1 MRNYIFNYVNS
12 EKIEVNWYEYTYS
25 IIITMSETG
34 INIAKKMSDTLDKT
48 KEKALKAIA
57 KANEKALKDV
67 VKAKEKEEKAVVKAK
82 EKEEKAAVKAKEK
95 EENANKLT
103 NNQLAVNQLFKPSED
118 GISEWVEVVDIEKS
132 SLNWSSN
139 GNQRHGI
146 YFSDKRFIWEQE
158 PKNGSK
164 IKKLRTTGLSD
175 GYLYGASRPIRQ
187 DIHKFYKE
195 NGRCIVCGSNSD
207 LVTDHKNDLYNDPR
221 VLDSKTQ
228 TKDDFQCLCNH
239 CNLQKSAVEQKTRAS
254 GKRYGATN
262 IPMLTGYG
270 IDFISGDET
279 YDKNDIN
286 AMVGT
291 FWYDPVEFMEKIKM

>member
-1 MRNYIFNYVNS
+1 
-12 EKIEVNWYEYTYS
+12 
-25 IIITMSETG
+25 MSETG

-48 KEKALKAIA
+48 KEKA
-57 KANEKALKDV
+57 
-67 VKAKEKEEKAVVKAK
+67 VKSKEKEEKAVVKAK

-95 EENANKLT
+95 ANKLT
-103 NNQLAVNQLFKPSED
+103 NNQLAVNKLFNPTED

-291 FWYDPVEFMEKIKM
+291 FWYDPVEFMEKIKIKM

>member
-1 MRNYIFNYVNS
+1 
-12 EKIEVNWYEYTYS
+12 
-25 IIITMSETG
+25 MSETG

-48 KEKALKAIA
+48 KEKA
-57 KANEKALKDV
+57 
-67 VKAKEKEEKAVVKAK
+67 VKSK

-95 EENANKLT
+95 EENAAVKAKEKANKLT
-103 NNQLAVNQLFKPSED
+103 NNQLAVNKLFNPTED

-187 DIHKFYKE
+187 DIHKFYK
-195 NGRCIVCGSNSD
+195 
-207 LVTDHKNDLYNDPR
+207 
-221 VLDSKTQ
+221 
-228 TKDDFQCLCNH
+228 
-239 CNLQKSAVEQKTRAS
+239 
-254 GKRYGATN
+254 
-262 IPMLTGYG
+262 
-270 IDFISGDET
+270 
-279 YDKNDIN
+279 
-286 AMVGT
+286 
-291 FWYDPVEFMEKIKM
+291 

>member
-1 MRNYIFNYVNS
+1 
-12 EKIEVNWYEYTYS
+12 
-25 IIITMSETG
+25 MSETG
-34 INIAKKMSDTLDKT
+34 INSAKKMSDVLEKT
-48 KEKALKAIA
+48 KEKTLNMA
-57 KANEKALKDV
+57 
-67 VKAKEKEEKAVVKAK
+67 VKAKEKEEKATVKANEKEEKATVKAK
-82 EKEEKAAVKAKEK
+82 EKEEKATVKAKEK
-95 EENANKLT
+95 EEKANKLT
-103 NNQLAVNQLFKPSED
+103 NNQLAVNQLFKPTED
-118 GISEWVEVVDIEKS
+118 GISEWVEVADIEKS

-158 PKNGSK
+158 PNNGSK

-175 GYLYGASRPIRQ
+175 GYLYGANRPIRQ

-239 CNLQKSAVEQKTRAS
+239 CNLQKSAVEQKTRVS

-291 FWYDPVEFMEKIKM
+291 FWYDPVEFMEKIKNVK

>member
-1 MRNYIFNYVNS
+1 
-12 EKIEVNWYEYTYS
+12 
-25 IIITMSETG
+25 MSELG
-34 INIAKKMSDTLDKT
+34 ITNMNKLLASEEKVKVKALKEAV
-48 KEKALKAIA
+48 KAEEKALKEAA
-57 KANEKALKDV
+57 KATEKALKIE
-67 VKAKEKEEKAVVKAK
+67 VKAKEKEEKDIIKAK
-82 EKEEKAAVKAKEK
+82 ENEEKEIAK
-95 EENANKLT
+95 ANKLT
-103 NNQLAVNQLFKPSED
+103 ANQLAVNQLFNPNED
-118 GISEWVEVVDIEKS
+118 GVSEWVEVNDIEKS

-146 YFSDKRFIWEQE
+146 YFSDKRFMWEQE

-164 IKKLRTTGLSD
+164 IKKLRTNGFSD
-175 GYLYGASRPIRQ
+175 NELNGHKRPIRQ

-254 GKRYGATN
+254 GKRYGAIN

-270 IDFISGDET
+270 IDFISGDES
-279 YDKNDIN
+279 YDKNDVN

-291 FWYDPVEFMEKIKM
+291 FWYDPVEFMNKIKTK